1 MDCNSPDLNESI
13 HEKNDSINDDYE
25 DTAEIDIETEEE
37 KSEDLVIAEKSE
49 DLVNSNSQD
58 LNKSI
63 HEKNDSI
70 NDDYEDTVETDIET
84 EEEKS
89 EDLVIAEKSEDL
101 VIAEEHYEKDYLE
114 FIEKLFPKKRQDWNL
129 QDTDLISLTESYSRL
144 TWLGIILTCI
154 LALITIGQIIHVSLI
169 LLSEESPII
178 VQPRL
183 PMDKFIR
190 KFPLPH
196 LITVSEN
203 GEVYDFSLFENISPS
218 RGFLFKLPKAEHYHV
233 FSDPKGVLYFVDSEL
248 KRDVVQYHQNISK
261 QGHQVIPTS
270 GLDVQSPKLYFQSLL
285 INGFFWLFH
294 CSEMHFPSI
303 YQPAVGTST

>member
-1 MDCNSPDLNESI
+1 MDCNSPDSNESI
-13 HEKNDSINDDYE
+13 HEKNGPDLDESIHEKNYSINDDYE
-25 DTAEIDIETEEE
+25 DTAE
-37 KSEDLVIAEKSE
+37 
-49 DLVNSNSQD
+49 
-58 LNKSI
+58 
-63 HEKNDSI
+63 
-70 NDDYEDTVETDIET
+70 TDIEK
-84 EEEKS
+84 EK
-89 EDLVIAEKSEDL
+89 EKSEDL
-101 VIAEEHYEKDYLE
+101 VIAEEHFEKDYFE

-183 PMDKFIR
+183 PMDKFIQ

-203 GEVYDFSLFENISPS
+203 GEIYDFSLLENISPS
-218 RGFLFKLPKAEHYHV
+218 RGFLFKLPKVEHYHV

-248 KRDVVQYHQNISK
+248 KRDVIQYHQNISK

-270 GLDVQSPKLYFQSLL
+270 GLDVQSSKLYLQSLL
-285 INGFFWLFH
+285 INGFFWLFR
-294 CSEMHFPSI
+294 CSEMYFAEVF
-303 YQPAVGTST
+303 YQAFGKGKYELLFGCRHSLGNYIILCTD